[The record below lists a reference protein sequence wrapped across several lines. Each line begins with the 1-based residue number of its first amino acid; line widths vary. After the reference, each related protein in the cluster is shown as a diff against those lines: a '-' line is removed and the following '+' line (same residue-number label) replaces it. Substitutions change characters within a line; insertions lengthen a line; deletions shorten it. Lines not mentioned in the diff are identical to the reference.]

1 MIDLGLFSG
10 RRIAVMGLA
19 RSGLAAARAL
29 IAGGAEVLA
38 WDDGQAGREAAT
50 KAGVPLTDLNTA
62 DLTGVAALVLSPGI
76 PHTFPAPNPV
86 AARAKAAG
94 VPIIGDVE
102 LLKRAR
108 PDAFYL
114 GITGT
119 NGKSTTTALTGHIL
133 ASAGRRIQVGGNLGT
148 PVLTF
153 EPLGAD
159 GVYVLEMSSYQLE
172 LTPSLGF
179 DAAALLNITP
189 DHLDRHGGMDGYI
202 AAKRLAFRP
211 HPTSRF
217 DKLSVRSD
225 VSPHPEPLEARG
237 ESDLGVSPHPEPV
250 EGRGETERLPVAIVG
265 IDDEPCRRM
274 AEALEA
280 EGGRRV
286 VRISAERPVPGGV
299 SAPDGILIDDT
310 DGGRVAVLDLRD
322 CPALPG
328 RHNWQNACAAYALAH
343 AAGVAASTIAAAMR
357 SFPGLTHRQQQVAT
371 IAGVR
376 FVNDSKATNADAAAK
391 ALGCYGAIHWI
402 LGGKPK
408 EGGLD
413 GLDAF
418 MPRVREAFLIG
429 EATEDFARWLA
440 ARGVKH
446 RRCGTIDVATREAF
460 AAAKADKGPERVV
473 LLSPACASFDQFPNF
488 EVRGE
493 AFMAAVRALADI
505 HPGQE
510 AAGR

>member
-1 MIDLGLFSG
+1 MIDLGLFG
-10 RRIAVMGLA
+10 GQRIAVMGLA

-29 IAGGAEVLA
+29 LAGGADVLA
-38 WDDGQAGREAAT
+38 WDDGAAGRDAAL
-50 KAGVPLTDLNTA
+50 KAGIPLTDLHTA
-62 DLTGVAALVLSPGI
+62 DLSGVVALVLSPGI

-108 PDAFYL
+108 PDAFYV

-133 ASAGRRIQVGGNLGT
+133 ATAGRRIQVGGNLGT

-153 EPLGAD
+153 DPLGPD

-202 AAKRLAFRP
+202 AAKRLAFRSALSP
-211 HPTSRF
+211 LPPGERSGEGVVPRSLAKPTRA
-217 DKLSVRSD
+217 DMPPLLA
-225 VSPHPEPLEARG
+225 SPRG
-237 ESDLGVSPHPEPV
+237 GEEGDRPIAIIGV
-250 EGRGETERLPVAIVG
+250 
-265 IDDEPCRRM
+265 DDEPCRRM
-274 AEALEA
+274 AESLAA
-280 EGGRRV
+280 EGGRTLI
-286 VRISAERPVPGGV
+286 RISAERFVPGGV
-299 SAPDGILIDDT
+299 SAPDGILLDDT
-310 DGGRVAVLDLRD
+310 AGDRREILDLRD

-328 RHNWQNACAAYALAH
+328 RHNWQNACAAYALAR
-343 AAGVAASTIAAAMR
+343 AAGVEAPAIAAAMR
-357 SFPGLTHRQQQVAT
+357 SFPGLAHRQQQVAT

-402 LGGKPK
+402 LGGRPK

-429 EATEDFARWLA
+429 EATEEFAAWLA
-440 ARGVKH
+440 ARGVRH
-446 RRCGTIDVATREAF
+446 RRCGTLDAATREAF
-460 AAAKADKGPERVV
+460 AAARADDGPERVV